1 MEDDQVINSYLKMI
15 RSYTQG
21 EETASEFSHRF
32 INEFPLGESE
42 MSEDTY
48 RTIEA
53 VFFAADA
60 YHEDPELRGKY
71 GIDEEEFLEEV
82 VEAQRKLEGRL
93 AEMGDSEQSE

>member
-1 MEDDQVINSYLKMI
+1 MADEQVINSYLGMI

-21 EETASEFSHRF
+21 DETASEFSHRY
-32 INEFPLGESE
+32 INEFPWGESE

-48 RTIEA
+48 RTVED

-82 VEAQRKLEGRL
+82 LEAQRKLEDRL
-93 AEMGDSEQSE
+93 AEMDDSEQSE